1 MAVNSVLE
9 GITEYFL
16 KCPLLKDGV
25 FRVDALGPDP
35 VEYTIET
42 GIFDPVIQRYVDG
55 SSERQYQFQFGS
67 REFYSMDRVQNIEN
81 STFYEEFADWVEEN
95 SMAGKFNELAVVECF
110 RNKRSRKDFQRLL
123 CKTGKITKREIV
135 EDQLNKDFKRT
146 LEAESEVAKML
157 TQRIINRDLQ
167 LKPIR
172 QFQRIDGLTQKLRDI
187 CQESPEQQVFEYIGV
202 YALKPLFRAKILPI
216 QYGSIPNK
224 GGVAG
229 KRKIERLLRKKFHGK
244 VVALKGDV
252 TKAYP
257 SVTVPIVMEMLRRD
271 IGKNKVLLWFL
282 GALMSNYPGN
292 HLCIGGYLPAW
303 LFNYVMSYVLRY
315 IYEQA
320 QIRRGKRNRLVY
332 AIVCYADDFTIYGD
346 VSKLK
351 KAMKK
356 ATIWAHDK
364 FGLKIKDIWQFYQ
377 VASFDE
383 ERENLEERRKGS
395 KKRTPGVDMMGY
407 VVRRRYTIIRG
418 RVFRR
423 IRRQVLRAWEDFKA
437 KGFIP
442 WWRACRIAAYKG
454 WIKHS
459 NSLKFRM
466 EYCFDKLFKMCSYS
480 ASKHGKEVENEKRIL
495 LITALSS

>member
-1 MAVNSVLE
+1 MKTYCKPATVN
-9 GITEYFL
+9 I
-16 KCPLLKDGV
+16 KD
-25 FRVDALGPDP
+25 
-35 VEYTIET
+35 
-42 GIFDPVIQRYVDG
+42 
-55 SSERQYQFQFGS
+55 
-67 REFYSMDRVQNIEN
+67 
-81 STFYEEFADWVEEN
+81 W
-95 SMAGKFNELAVVECF
+95 KFNEIAVVECF

-146 LEAESEVAKML
+146 LEVESEVAKML

-407 VVRRRYTIIRG
+407 VVRRRYTIIHG

>member
-1 MAVNSVLE
+1 MKTYCKPATV
-9 GITEYFL
+9 
-16 KCPLLKDGV
+16 
-25 FRVDALGPDP
+25 
-35 VEYTIET
+35 
-42 GIFDPVIQRYVDG
+42 
-55 SSERQYQFQFGS
+55 
-67 REFYSMDRVQNIEN
+67 NIE
-81 STFYEEFADWVEEN
+81 DW
-95 SMAGKFNELAVVECF
+95 KFNEIAVVECF

-407 VVRRRYTIIRG
+407 AVRRRYTTIRG

-466 EYCFDKLFKMCSYS
+466 KYCFDKLFKMCSYS

-495 LITALSS
+495 LIAALSS

>member
-1 MAVNSVLE
+1 MKTYCKPATV
-9 GITEYFL
+9 
-16 KCPLLKDGV
+16 
-25 FRVDALGPDP
+25 
-35 VEYTIET
+35 
-42 GIFDPVIQRYVDG
+42 
-55 SSERQYQFQFGS
+55 
-67 REFYSMDRVQNIEN
+67 NIE
-81 STFYEEFADWVEEN
+81 DW
-95 SMAGKFNELAVVECF
+95 KFNELAVVECF

-187 CQESPEQQVFEYIGV
+187 CQESPEQQVLEYIGV
-202 YALKPLFRAKILPI
+202 YALKPLFGAKILPI

-356 ATIWAHDK
+356 ATTWAHDK

-407 VVRRRYTIIRG
+407 VVWRRYTIIRG

-423 IRRQVLRAWEDFKA
+423 IRRQVLRAWEDFKT
-437 KGFIP
+437 KGFVP

-454 WIKHS
+454 WVKHS
-459 NSLKFRM
+459 NSLKFRKK
-466 EYCFDKLFKMCSYS
+466 YCFDELFKKCSYS

>member
-1 MAVNSVLE
+1 MKTYCKPATV
-9 GITEYFL
+9 
-16 KCPLLKDGV
+16 
-25 FRVDALGPDP
+25 
-35 VEYTIET
+35 
-42 GIFDPVIQRYVDG
+42 
-55 SSERQYQFQFGS
+55 
-67 REFYSMDRVQNIEN
+67 NIE
-81 STFYEEFADWVEEN
+81 DW
-95 SMAGKFNELAVVECF
+95 KFNELAVVECF

-202 YALKPLFRAKILPI
+202 YALKTLFRAKILPI

-224 GGVAG
+224 GGIAG

-320 QIRRGKRNRLVY
+320 QTRRGKRNRLVY

-495 LITALSS
+495 LIAALSS

>member
-1 MAVNSVLE
+1 MKTYCKPATVN
-9 GITEYFL
+9 
-16 KCPLLKDGV
+16 
-25 FRVDALGPDP
+25 
-35 VEYTIET
+35 VE
-42 GIFDPVIQRYVDG
+42 
-55 SSERQYQFQFGS
+55 
-67 REFYSMDRVQNIEN
+67 
-81 STFYEEFADWVEEN
+81 DW
-95 SMAGKFNELAVVECF
+95 KFNEVAVIECF
-110 RNKRSRKDFQRLL
+110 RNKRGRNDFQRL
-123 CKTGKITKREIV
+123 CKTGKITKRQIA
-135 EDQLNKDFKRT
+135 EDRLNQDFKRT

-157 TQRIINRDLQ
+157 TQRIVDRDLQ

-172 QFQRIDGLTQKLRDI
+172 QFQRVDGLTQKLRDI
-187 CQESPEQQVFEYIGV
+187 CQESPEQQVFEYIAV
-202 YALKPLFRAKILPI
+202 FALKPLFRAKILPI

-495 LITALSS
+495 LIAALSS

>member
-1 MAVNSVLE
+1 MKTYCKPATV
-9 GITEYFL
+9 
-16 KCPLLKDGV
+16 
-25 FRVDALGPDP
+25 
-35 VEYTIET
+35 
-42 GIFDPVIQRYVDG
+42 
-55 SSERQYQFQFGS
+55 
-67 REFYSMDRVQNIEN
+67 NIE
-81 STFYEEFADWVEEN
+81 DW
-95 SMAGKFNELAVVECF
+95 KFNEIAVVECF

-407 VVRRRYTIIRG
+407 VVRRRYTTIRG

-466 EYCFDKLFKMCSYS
+466 KYCFDKLFKMCSYS

-495 LITALSS
+495 LIAALSS

>member
-1 MAVNSVLE
+1 MKTYCKPATV
-9 GITEYFL
+9 
-16 KCPLLKDGV
+16 
-25 FRVDALGPDP
+25 
-35 VEYTIET
+35 
-42 GIFDPVIQRYVDG
+42 
-55 SSERQYQFQFGS
+55 
-67 REFYSMDRVQNIEN
+67 NIE
-81 STFYEEFADWVEEN
+81 DW
-95 SMAGKFNELAVVECF
+95 KFNEIAVVECF

-351 KAMKK
+351 KPMKK

-407 VVRRRYTIIRG
+407 VVRRKYTTIRG

-466 EYCFDKLFKMCSYS
+466 KYCFDKLFKMCSYS

-495 LITALSS
+495 LIAALSS

>member
-1 MAVNSVLE
+1 MKTYCKPATVN
-9 GITEYFL
+9 
-16 KCPLLKDGV
+16 
-25 FRVDALGPDP
+25 
-35 VEYTIET
+35 VE
-42 GIFDPVIQRYVDG
+42 
-55 SSERQYQFQFGS
+55 
-67 REFYSMDRVQNIEN
+67 
-81 STFYEEFADWVEEN
+81 DW
-95 SMAGKFNELAVVECF
+95 KFNELAVVECF

-123 CKTGKITKREIV
+123 SKTGKITKREIV

-495 LITALSS
+495 LIAALSS

>member
-1 MAVNSVLE
+1 MKTYCKPATV
-9 GITEYFL
+9 
-16 KCPLLKDGV
+16 
-25 FRVDALGPDP
+25 
-35 VEYTIET
+35 
-42 GIFDPVIQRYVDG
+42 
-55 SSERQYQFQFGS
+55 
-67 REFYSMDRVQNIEN
+67 NIE
-81 STFYEEFADWVEEN
+81 DW
-95 SMAGKFNELAVVECF
+95 KFNEIAVAECF

-157 TQRIINRDLQ
+157 AQRIINRDLQ
-167 LKPIR
+167 LKPIH

-423 IRRQVLRAWEDFKA
+423 IRRQALRAWEDFKE

-495 LITALSS
+495 LIAALSS

>member
-1 MAVNSVLE
+1 MKIKEVD
-9 GITEYFL
+9 L
-16 KCPLLKDGV
+16 KTYCKPATV
-25 FRVDALGPDP
+25 
-35 VEYTIET
+35 
-42 GIFDPVIQRYVDG
+42 
-55 SSERQYQFQFGS
+55 
-67 REFYSMDRVQNIEN
+67 NIE
-81 STFYEEFADWVEEN
+81 DW
-95 SMAGKFNELAVVECF
+95 KFNEIAVVERF

-123 CKTGKITKREIV
+123 CKTGKITKREIT

-157 TQRIINRDLQ
+157 TQKIINRDLQ
-167 LKPIR
+167 LQPIR

-257 SVTVPIVMEMLRRD
+257 SVTIPVVMEMLRRD

-383 ERENLEERRKGS
+383 ERENLEDRRKGS

-459 NSLKFRM
+459 DSLKFRM
-466 EYCFDKLFKMCSYS
+466 KYCFDKLFKMCSYS

>member
-1 MAVNSVLE
+1 MKTYCKPATV
-9 GITEYFL
+9 
-16 KCPLLKDGV
+16 
-25 FRVDALGPDP
+25 
-35 VEYTIET
+35 
-42 GIFDPVIQRYVDG
+42 
-55 SSERQYQFQFGS
+55 
-67 REFYSMDRVQNIEN
+67 NIE
-81 STFYEEFADWVEEN
+81 DWR
-95 SMAGKFNELAVVECF
+95 FNEPAVVESF
-110 RNKRSRKDFQRLL
+110 RNKRARNDFQRLL
-123 CKTGKITKREIV
+123 CRTGRITKRELA
-135 EDQLNKDFKRT
+135 EDRLNKDFKRT
-146 LEAESEVAKML
+146 LEAEKAVAKIF

-167 LKPIR
+167 LQPIR

-244 VVALKGDV
+244 VVAVKGDV

-257 SVTVPIVMEMLRRD
+257 SVMIPVVMEMLRRD

-332 AIVCYADDFTIYGD
+332 AVVCYADDFTIYGD
-346 VSKLK
+346 ISKLR

-383 ERENLEERRKGS
+383 EKENHKERKKGS

-423 IRRQVLRAWEDFKA
+423 IRRQVLRAWEDFKT
-437 KGFIP
+437 KGFVP

-454 WIKHS
+454 WVKHS
-459 NSLKFRM
+459 DSQKFR
-466 EYCFDKLFKMCSYS
+466 EKYNFDALLKMCSYS
-480 ASKHGKEVENEKRIL
+480 ASKHGKEVENEKRNL
-495 LITALSS
+495 LIAAFSN

>member
-1 MAVNSVLE
+1 MKTYCKPATV
-9 GITEYFL
+9 
-16 KCPLLKDGV
+16 
-25 FRVDALGPDP
+25 
-35 VEYTIET
+35 
-42 GIFDPVIQRYVDG
+42 
-55 SSERQYQFQFGS
+55 
-67 REFYSMDRVQNIEN
+67 NIE
-81 STFYEEFADWVEEN
+81 DW
-95 SMAGKFNELAVVECF
+95 KFNELAVVECF

-257 SVTVPIVMEMLRRD
+257 SVTIPVVMEMLRRD

-356 ATIWAHDK
+356 ASIWAHDK

-407 VVRRRYTIIRG
+407 VVRRRYTTIRG

-466 EYCFDKLFKMCSYS
+466 KYCFDKLFKMCSYS

-495 LITALSS
+495 LIAALSS

>member
-1 MAVNSVLE
+1 MKTYCKPAQIDVEDWKQNEKAV
-9 GITEYFL
+9 F
-16 KCPLLKDGV
+16 
-25 FRVDALGPDP
+25 
-35 VEYTIET
+35 
-42 GIFDPVIQRYVDG
+42 
-55 SSERQYQFQFGS
+55 
-67 REFYSMDRVQNIEN
+67 
-81 STFYEEFADWVEEN
+81 
-95 SMAGKFNELAVVECF
+95 ECF
-110 RNKRSRKDFQRLL
+110 RNKRSRNDFQRLL
-123 CKTGKITKREIV
+123 CRTGTITKKELA
-135 EDQLNKDFKRT
+135 EDRLNKNLERT
-146 LEAESEVAKML
+146 MAAESAVAKIL
-157 TQRIINRDLQ
+157 TQRIINRELN

-172 QFQRIDGLTQKLRDI
+172 QFQRVDGLTHKLRDI
-187 CQESPEQQVFEYIGV
+187 CQESPEQQVFEYIAV
-202 YALKPLFRAKILPI
+202 YALMPLFRAKLLPV
-216 QYGSIPNK
+216 QYGSIPKK

-229 KRKIERLLRKKFHGK
+229 KRKIERLLRKKFRWK
-244 VVALKGDV
+244 VSVIKGDV
-252 TKAYP
+252 QKAYP
-257 SVTVPIVMEMLRRD
+257 SVTVGLTMNMLRRD
-271 IGKNKVLLWFL
+271 VGKNKVLLWFL

-423 IRRQVLRAWEDFKA
+423 IRRQVLRAWEDFKT

-454 WIKHS
+454 WVKHS
-459 NSLKFRM
+459 DSLKFRM
-466 EYCFDKLFKMCSYS
+466 KYCFDKLFKMCSYS

>member
-1 MAVNSVLE
+1 MKTYCKPATV
-9 GITEYFL
+9 
-16 KCPLLKDGV
+16 
-25 FRVDALGPDP
+25 
-35 VEYTIET
+35 
-42 GIFDPVIQRYVDG
+42 
-55 SSERQYQFQFGS
+55 
-67 REFYSMDRVQNIEN
+67 NIE
-81 STFYEEFADWVEEN
+81 DW
-95 SMAGKFNELAVVECF
+95 KFNELAVVECF

-257 SVTVPIVMEMLRRD
+257 SVTIPVVMEMLRRD

-395 KKRTPGVDMMGY
+395 EKRTPGVDMMGY
-407 VVRRRYTIIRG
+407 VVRRRYTTIRG

-466 EYCFDKLFKMCSYS
+466 KYCFDKLFKMCSYS

-495 LITALSS
+495 LIAALSS

>member
-1 MAVNSVLE
+1 MKTYCKPATV
-9 GITEYFL
+9 
-16 KCPLLKDGV
+16 
-25 FRVDALGPDP
+25 
-35 VEYTIET
+35 
-42 GIFDPVIQRYVDG
+42 
-55 SSERQYQFQFGS
+55 
-67 REFYSMDRVQNIEN
+67 NIE
-81 STFYEEFADWVEEN
+81 DWH
-95 SMAGKFNELAVVECF
+95 FNEIAVVDCF
-110 RNKRSRKDFQRLL
+110 KNKRSRNDFQRLL
-123 CKTGKITKREIV
+123 CRTGTITKREIA
-135 EDQLNKDFKRT
+135 EDRLSGDLKRI
-146 LEAESEVAKML
+146 LEAETAVAKKL

-202 YALKPLFRAKILPI
+202 NALKPLFRAKIMPI
-216 QYGSIPNK
+216 QYGSIPKK

-229 KRKIERLLRKKFHGK
+229 KRKIERLLRKKFQGK
-244 VVALKGDV
+244 VVAVKGDV

-271 IGKNKVLLWFL
+271 IGKNTVLLWFL
-282 GALMSNYPGN
+282 EALMSNYPGN

-303 LFNYVMSYVLRY
+303 LFNYVMSYVLRFL
-315 IYEQA
+315 YEQA

-377 VASFDE
+377 VTSFDE
-383 ERENLEERRKGS
+383 ERENLKERRKGS

-407 VVRRRYTIIRG
+407 VVRRKYTIIRG

-423 IRRQVLRAWEDFKA
+423 IRRQVLRAWMDYKK
-437 KGFIP
+437 KGYVH

-454 WIKHS
+454 WVKHS
-459 NSLKFRM
+459 NSLKFRFL
-466 EYCFDKLFKMCSYS
+466 YCFDELAKLCEYS

-495 LITALSS
+495 LIAAAES

>member
-1 MAVNSVLE
+1 MKTYCKPATVN
-9 GITEYFL
+9 
-16 KCPLLKDGV
+16 
-25 FRVDALGPDP
+25 
-35 VEYTIET
+35 VE
-42 GIFDPVIQRYVDG
+42 
-55 SSERQYQFQFGS
+55 
-67 REFYSMDRVQNIEN
+67 
-81 STFYEEFADWVEEN
+81 DW
-95 SMAGKFNELAVVECF
+95 KFNEVAVIECF
-110 RNKRSRKDFQRLL
+110 RNKRGRNDFQRLL
-123 CKTGKITKREIV
+123 CKTGKITKRQIA
-135 EDQLNKDFKRT
+135 EDRLNQDFKRT

-157 TQRIINRDLQ
+157 TQRIIERDLQ

-407 VVRRRYTIIRG
+407 VVRRRYTTIRG

-466 EYCFDKLFKMCSYS
+466 KYCFDKLFKMCSYS

-495 LITALSS
+495 LIAALSS

>member
-1 MAVNSVLE
+1 MKTYCKPATV
-9 GITEYFL
+9 
-16 KCPLLKDGV
+16 
-25 FRVDALGPDP
+25 
-35 VEYTIET
+35 
-42 GIFDPVIQRYVDG
+42 
-55 SSERQYQFQFGS
+55 
-67 REFYSMDRVQNIEN
+67 NIE
-81 STFYEEFADWVEEN
+81 DW
-95 SMAGKFNELAVVECF
+95 KFNELAVVECF

-257 SVTVPIVMEMLRRD
+257 SVTIPVVMEMLRRD

-292 HLCIGGYLPAW
+292 HLCIGGHLPAW

-495 LITALSS
+495 LIAALSS